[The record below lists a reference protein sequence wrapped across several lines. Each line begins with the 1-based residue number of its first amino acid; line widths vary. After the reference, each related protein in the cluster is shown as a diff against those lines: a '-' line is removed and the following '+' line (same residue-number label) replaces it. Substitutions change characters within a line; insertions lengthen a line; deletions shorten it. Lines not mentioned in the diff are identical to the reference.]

1 MRILGI
7 IPSRYASSRF
17 PGKPLVEIQGKS
29 MIRRVYEQARKTSSI
44 ERVIVA
50 TDDQRIFD
58 HVQAFGGEV
67 LMTNSDHRSGTDRC
81 AEVAARLP
89 EYEVVINIQG
99 DEPFI
104 QPRQIDL
111 AVAPLLKTPEAQIA
125 TLAKQIMDIEMV
137 HNPNVVKVVCNL
149 NGRALY
155 FSRNPIPYVRDRR
168 AEEWLEAG
176 RFFKHI
182 GLYAFKSS
190 ILQQV
195 AQLAPSELEKMEG
208 LEQLRWLENGY
219 SIEVSFTSEETLGID
234 RPEDLDKVR

>member
-1 MRILGI
+1 M
-7 IPSRYASSRF
+7 
-17 PGKPLVEIQGKS
+17 IQ
-29 MIRRVYEQARKTSSI
+29 RVYEQARKSSSI

-58 HVQAFGGEV
+58 HVHAFGGEV
-67 LMTNSDHRSGTDRC
+67 LMTSSDHRSGTDRC

-89 EYEVVINIQG
+89 EFELVINIQG

-104 QPRQIDL
+104 RPQQIDL
-111 AVAPLLKTPEAQIA
+111 AVAPLLQIPDAQIA
-125 TLAKQIMDIEMV
+125 TLAKQITDIEMV
-137 HNPNVVKVVCNL
+137 HNPNVVKVVCSL
-149 NGRALY
+149 HGRALY

-168 AEEWLEAG
+168 PEEWLETG

-190 ILQQV
+190 VLQKI
-195 AQLAPSELEKMEG
+195 AQLPPSELESMEG

-234 RPEDLDKVR
+234 RPEDLEKVR

>member
-17 PGKPLVEIQGKS
+17 PGKPLVEIRGKS
-29 MIRRVYEQARKTSSI
+29 MIQRVYEQARKTSSI

-67 LMTNSDHRSGTDRC
+67 LMTRSDHRSGTDRC

-89 EYEVVINIQG
+89 EFELVINIQG

-111 AVAPLLKTPEAQIA
+111 AVAPLLQNPNAQIA
-125 TLAKQIMDIEMV
+125 TLAKQITDIEMV
-137 HNPNVVKVVCNL
+137 HNPNVVKVACTL
-149 NGRALY
+149 RGRALY
-155 FSRNPIPYVRDRR
+155 FSRNPIPYVRDHQPE
-168 AEEWLEAG
+168 AWLEAG

-190 ILQQV
+190 VLQEV
-195 AQLAPSELEKMEG
+195 AQLPASELESMEG

-234 RPEDLDKVR
+234 RPEDLEKIR